1 MPLFDAISSLFST
14 SSVTAVTNPS
24 VGAGNGPSGAITIND
39 GRWKVKGDKYGDCG
53 AKPVEI
59 VVEDNEC
66 AWEKTRQFREN
77 VLEEL
82 RALETESAVKDEEHY
97 AVRESLQ
104 ERLAHYEK
112 ELLKIRHHDVVVHE
126 KEVPVPVK
134 VPVPVRVP
142 VHVPMPVRV
151 PVVHRETRVISRSPC
166 AVSPCGLRGRSLLR
180 GGCGFASPCAARAFS
195 PCAARAFSPFARAM
209 TPCGLRAASPCGF
222 RGCSPF
228 RRSLGAFPLRSDFPL
243 LRSEFPLR
251 GEFGYS
257 DPALAYAD
265 SRLDD
270 LSLHEHAL
278 ASSLTARRPFVE
290 DLKQTLMKVET
301 EHEQEQRTL
310 QRIADDKR
318 RAVSGAFE
326 DLKQRKEAELRREAD
341 RMAENIQREQQYVEA
356 KQRTL
361 ESFRAD
367 KYQEIQSLDTRAQ
380 DALRRI

>member
-1 MPLFDAISSLFST
+1 
-14 SSVTAVTNPS
+14 
-24 VGAGNGPSGAITIND
+24 
-39 GRWKVKGDKYGDCG
+39 
-53 AKPVEI
+53 VEI
-59 VVEDNEC
+59 VVEDEC

-97 AVRESLQ
+97 AVRDSLQ

-142 VHVPMPVRV
+142 VHVPVPVRV

-166 AVSPCGLRGRSLLR
+166 GVSPCGLRGRSLFR
-180 GGCGFASPCAARAFS
+180 GGCGVSPFARPAIS
-195 PCAARAFSPFARAM
+195 PCAARAFSPFARAL
-209 TPCGLRAASPCGF
+209 TPCGLGARSPCGF
-222 RGCSPF
+222 RGYSPI
-228 RRSLGAFPLRSDFPL
+228 RRSLGAFS
-243 LRSEFPLR
+243 RSEFPFR
-251 GEFGYS
+251 SDFRSEFGYA

-270 LSLHEHAL
+270 LSVHEHAL

-290 DLKQTLMKVET
+290 DLKQTLNQVQS

-318 RAVSGAFE
+318 RAVSGAFD
-326 DLKQRKEAELRREAD
+326 DLKQRKETELRAEAE
-341 RMAENIQREQQYVEA
+341 RMTENIKREQQFVEA

-367 KYQEIQSLDTRAQ
+367 KYQEIQSLDNRAK